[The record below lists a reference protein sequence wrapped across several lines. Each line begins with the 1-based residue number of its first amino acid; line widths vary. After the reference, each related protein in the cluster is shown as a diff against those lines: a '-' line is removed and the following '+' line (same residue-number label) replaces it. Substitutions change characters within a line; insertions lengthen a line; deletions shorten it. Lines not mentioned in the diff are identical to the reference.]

1 MSNRATGRHPSPAST
16 ERRKLRLCPFICYRY
31 GSTRG
36 QKIESMKFR
45 QWVGRVA
52 FVSIAWLALP
62 IQSAVQAADFLYHER
77 FAFVASDGVRLGAPQ
92 YPPGK
97 IKFDETFN
105 KKVLTY
111 RGDVVVRLPA
121 E

>member
-1 MSNRATGRHPSPAST
+1 TGRHPSPAST

-36 QKIESMKFR
+36 QKMESMKFR

-62 IQSAVQAADFLYHER
+62 IQSAVQAADFLDPEDAFR
-77 FAFVASDGVRLGAPQ
+77 FSATVGEDGRSVAARFSIADGLLSLSRALRVRRQRWCTA
-92 YPPGK
+92 
-97 IKFDETFN
+97 
-105 KKVLTY
+105 
-111 RGDVVVRLPA
+111 
-121 E
+121 